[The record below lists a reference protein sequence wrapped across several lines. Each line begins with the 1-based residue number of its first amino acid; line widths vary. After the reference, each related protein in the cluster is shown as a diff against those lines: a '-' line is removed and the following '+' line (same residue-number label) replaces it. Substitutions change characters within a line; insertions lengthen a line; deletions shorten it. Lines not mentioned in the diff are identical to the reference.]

1 MKREDLEQLYNK
13 ACEKNV
19 LTARNFF
26 TNSMHCSVFK
36 KMSPFQ
42 KIDVESKLTGY
53 SQSGCITYVEIGDKV
68 QDNPEALEQIVDY
81 AMKKNIPYFACNVS
95 NDRCNSCGYI
105 GLIPKTCPK
114 CQASNISRL
123 RRVTG
128 YLTGDYTSAFNE
140 GKQQE
145 VNMRIKHTD
154 YLTSSKRFES

>member
-1 MKREDLEQLYNK
+1 MKREDLEQLYSK

-19 LTARNFF
+19 LVPRKFM

-81 AMKKNIPYFACNVS
+81 GMNKNVPYLAINVA
-95 NDRCNSCGYI
+95 NDRCACCGYI
-105 GLIPKTCPK
+105 GIIKESCPR
-114 CQASNISRL
+114 CSGNDIARL

-128 YLTGDYTSAFNE
+128 YLTGSYTEAFNE

-145 VNMRIKHTD
+145 VRMRVKHSD
-154 YLTSSKRFES
+154 YMSNKRFS